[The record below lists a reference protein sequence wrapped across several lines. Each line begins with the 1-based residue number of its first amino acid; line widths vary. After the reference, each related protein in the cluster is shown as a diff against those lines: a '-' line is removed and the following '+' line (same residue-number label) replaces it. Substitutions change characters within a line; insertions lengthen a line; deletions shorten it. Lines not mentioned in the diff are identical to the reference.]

1 LPDPGN
7 PPSRINWGVPLPG
20 TWSSSAITLMM
31 MRPRT
36 YAHPGGAQGG
46 VMSIEII
53 RWGLTFTTSR
63 RRWPLAPGYLLLSN
77 I

>member
-1 LPDPGN
+1 
-7 PPSRINWGVPLPG
+7 
-20 TWSSSAITLMM
+20 MM